1 MIPVIAVAPVVPAK
15 TRKSIK
21 DSPTP
26 NTPSTIEVALV
37 PMVAP
42 VLSKMVPICSPPSI
56 TSGAIFWFQWSFMS
70 FHPVSILSTILLIPS
85 PISHAVSEKKSPV
98 DSKKSPIL
106 SFIFS
111 IIPDSFWIAK
121 VSFPISSN

>member
-1 MIPVIAVAPVVPAK
+1 MSSNAVFTPSIDTKSFVCSHNCFVSESQSFPVNSPPSACPKSMIPVIAVAPVVPAK

-56 TSGAIFWFQWSFMS
+56 TSGAIF
-70 FHPVSILSTILLIPS
+70 
-85 PISHAVSEKKSPV
+85 
-98 DSKKSPIL
+98 
-106 SFIFS
+106 
-111 IIPDSFWIAK
+111 
-121 VSFPISSN
+121 